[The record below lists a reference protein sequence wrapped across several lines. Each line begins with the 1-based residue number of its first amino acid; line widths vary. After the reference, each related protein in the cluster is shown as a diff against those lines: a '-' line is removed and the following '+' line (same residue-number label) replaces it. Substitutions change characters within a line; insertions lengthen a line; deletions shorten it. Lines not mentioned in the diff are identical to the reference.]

1 MRYCSLAPDDSAKL
15 RRPSDQSIPASRIP
29 LLSAVGGSIVTRT
42 ASCHAF
48 QKTGRSMVTQDI
60 LVELG
65 QAFADIFGRNEQ

>member
-1 MRYCSLAPDDSAKL
+1 MRYCSLTSENSAKP

-42 ASCHAF
+42 ASRHTF
-48 QKTGRSMVTQDI
+48 QKTGRSMVTQDM

-65 QAFADIFGRNEQ
+65 QAFAYIFGQNE